1 MTQYQGA
8 TVEAAIQNGL
18 KKIQI
23 SRDQVTVT
31 VISEPVHGWFG
42 RLKQPAIVDLTIK
55 PIQVTNLS
63 QSADI
68 QEASDISSQS
78 AGVSA
83 VRPTTKHSVSDALRP
98 PRPAVTK
105 RAEELERDV
114 DAQADVRR
122 REGDHPHPT
131 QTPLSPA
138 ALRERQQTNQAKV
151 DQSMEALANYLLTL
165 LDQMGIEAEVDA
177 EADHRSA
184 ILTFTTQQEGLL
196 IGRHGRTINALQV
209 LGTTFMLRLGLQH
222 FDLLLDVA
230 GYRDR
235 RANTLRRLADNTA
248 REVIASGEPAL
259 LDPMPAFER
268 KVIHTEL
275 AHHDYVVTSSQ
286 GREPRRAVV
295 ISPR

>member
-1 MTQYQGA
+1 MTQYQGT
-8 TVEAAIQNGL
+8 TVEEAIQNGL

-23 SRDQVTVT
+23 SREQVTVT

-55 PIQVTNLS
+55 PIQVTNLN
-63 QSADI
+63 QSTGI
-68 QEASDISSQS
+68 QEASELPQQS
-78 AGVSA
+78 AAVSVA
-83 VRPTTKHSVSDALRP
+83 RPQTKRPVREALRP
-98 PRPAVTK
+98 TDPVVTK
-105 RAEELERDV
+105 RTEELERDV

-131 QTPLSPA
+131 HTTLSPA
-138 ALRERQQTNQAKV
+138 AVRERQRLNQAKV

-165 LDQMGIEAEVDA
+165 LAQMGIEAEVDA

-184 ILTFTTQQEGLL
+184 TLTFTTQQEGLL

-230 GYRDR
+230 GYRER